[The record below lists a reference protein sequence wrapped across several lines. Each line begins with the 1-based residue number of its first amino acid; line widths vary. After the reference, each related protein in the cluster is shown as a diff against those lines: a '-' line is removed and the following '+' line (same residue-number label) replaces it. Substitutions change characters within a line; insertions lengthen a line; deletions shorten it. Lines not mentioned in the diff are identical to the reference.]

1 MTLRAYRAG
10 ANAAYDAIDS
20 RRTNAATIMSQI
32 KKNLFGFGALLN
44 TVPTTKNRD
53 NEK

>member
-20 RRTNAATIMSQI
+20 RRTNAATIMSRI
-32 KKNLFGFGALLN
+32 KKISFWFRSTA
-44 TVPTTKNRD
+44 KHCAD
-53 NEK
+53 HEKQR

>member
-20 RRTNAATIMSQI
+20 RRTNAATIMSRI
-32 KKNLFGFGALLN
+32 KRNPFWLWSTAKHC
-44 TVPTTKNRD
+44 TD
-53 NEK
+53 YEKQR